1 MAAFHRQR
9 MLHKTPQA
17 LVRQRRTP
25 GSFQKTPGTTPSG
38 YDMDDSFMT
47 QSAHLLLT
55 SKSMWQCAAVLGNHH
70 TIILMRGLP
79 SWQMMHM
86 CRLVQDELS

>member
-1 MAAFHRQR
+1 MSCVLSLLCSAVRCRAATLPAVSCRAAEMAAFHRQR

-47 QSAHLLLT
+47 QSA
-55 SKSMWQCAAVLGNHH
+55 
-70 TIILMRGLP
+70 
-79 SWQMMHM
+79 
-86 CRLVQDELS
+86 RLAHP